1 MRASHSKAAMK
12 IYKSSLQELLN
23 EAFAPFYLCN
33 FTEFSGS
40 EIRWR
45 TIKVTVAGFNE
56 EDRICELVLST
67 QPVPEFHP
75 EGAKKQQQQADEWEK
90 EIRARLKALEFE
102 IRDGRISDQQVLGGI
117 DG

>member
-1 MRASHSKAAMK
+1 MK

-23 EAFAPFYLCN
+23 EALAPFYICN
-33 FTEFSGS
+33 FCEFSGS
-40 EIRWR
+40 DIRWR
-45 TIKVTVAGFNE
+45 TAKVTVAAFNE
-56 EDRICELVLST
+56 EDRVCELVLST
-67 QPVPEFHP
+67 QPVPHFDV

-90 EIRARLKALEFE
+90 EIRARLKALDDGLSGDSFE